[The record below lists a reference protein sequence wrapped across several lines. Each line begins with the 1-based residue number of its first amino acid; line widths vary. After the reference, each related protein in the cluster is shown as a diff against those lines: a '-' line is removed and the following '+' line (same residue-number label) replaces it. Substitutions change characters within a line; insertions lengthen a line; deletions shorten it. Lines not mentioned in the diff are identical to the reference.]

1 MSNFARLKRLIPKMG
16 ADGFRNAIVAGRG
29 EIRNWALPAV
39 LIAVSL
45 AAASAQSASSGQQD
59 RIVIAGSV
67 SDPAHRHVAGAT
79 VSLEQRDPKGVP
91 TQAERT
97 TNADGAFE
105 FTNLQ
110 AGTYVLRA
118 KLAERSSNPI
128 EVVAEAAGEFHRIEL
143 VMGGPDANAAGS
155 GDSPK
160 PAGKLMEF
168 SDNPGFTVAGVTDWT
183 AAGGHGSDAVLRTS
197 ETITRE
203 ALNVKAGS
211 TTPPIERAAT
221 DRSEKLRRAELHRK
235 NAELAEKSNDPLT
248 AVREFQEAARID
260 PSEENYF
267 EWGSELLTHRAVWQ
281 ANEVFSRG
289 AKAFPK
295 SQRMIAALGAALFAG
310 AKYDEAALRLCEAS
324 DLDPADREPYILMGQ
339 SEIAAP
345 DPLVCVAQKLKRFV
359 EREPD
364 DAMANYLYGMD
375 LLKRNRK
382 SPDPRAL
389 REVEARLEKAAT
401 LDPKCGDAFLQ
412 LGILSF
418 LDRQY
423 EKAIWYYRQAIEA
436 QPQLTEAHYRLAVA
450 LDRNGDKDGAQQE
463 FLIHDAM
470 KEKQAEAVERQRR
483 EVKQFLIVANEQ
495 SVAPSAP

>member
-1 MSNFARLKRLIPKMG
+1 MSNSAWLKWLIRRMS
-16 ADGFRNAIVAGRG
+16 AIALRKAFVAGCDEVR
-29 EIRNWALPAV
+29 RRALPAV

-45 AAASAQSASSGQQD
+45 PAAFAQSASSSQQD

-67 SDPAHRHVAGAT
+67 SDAAHRHVAGAT
-79 VSLEQRDPKGVP
+79 VTLEQKDQTGRSA
-91 TQAERT
+91 QAERT

-110 AGTYVLRA
+110 AGAYVLRA
-118 KLAERSSNPI
+118 KFAERRSDPMS
-128 EVVAEAAGEFHRIEL
+128 VVAEAAGEMHRIEL
-143 VMGGPDANAAGS
+143 VIGDAGANAEIR
-155 GDSPK
+155 DSSKLTGK
-160 PAGKLMEF
+160 PMEF

-197 ETITRE
+197 EAITRE

-211 TTPPIERAAT
+211 TAAST
-221 DRSEKLRRAELHRK
+221 ESAPADRSEERRRAELHRK

-248 AVREFQEAARID
+248 AVREFQEAVRID
-260 PSEENYF
+260 PSEKNYF

-289 AKAFPK
+289 VRAFPT
-295 SQRMIAALGAALFAG
+295 SQRMVVALGAALFAG

-324 DLDPADREPYILMGQ
+324 DLNPEDREPYILMGQ

-345 DPLVCVAQKLKRFV
+345 DPLVCVAQRLKRFV
-359 EREPD
+359 ERQPD

-375 LLKRNRK
+375 LLKRHRE
-382 SPDPRAL
+382 SSDPQVL
-389 REVEARLEKAAT
+389 REVAARFEKAAT
-401 LDPKCGDAFLQ
+401 LDPRCGDAYLQ

-418 LDRQY
+418 SDRQY
-423 EKAIWYYRQAIEA
+423 EKAIRQYRQAIEA
-436 QPQLTEAHYRLAVA
+436 EPQLTEAHYRLAVA

-463 FLIHDAM
+463 FRIHDAL
-470 KEKQAEAVERQRR
+470 KKKQAEAVERQRR
-483 EVKQFLIVANEQ
+483 EVKQFLVVVNEQ
-495 SVAPSAP
+495 SAAPSAH